1 MRAFPN
7 RHEAYARLVNKWK
20 GDFSPT
26 TAQWRDYRA
35 SLILAKVGGNDPE
48 ASPLLTGIALITPTI
63 TSQLLRDFDLRDL
76 LDTLRISGG
85 GHALEAV
92 RTAICTISDGSDVQ
106 VALARFGTRHPALLD
121 ARSDYANRQRQSPHR
136 TTVPFSLGVGHK
148 R

>member
-63 TSQLLRDFDLRDL
+63 TSQLLRDFDLSGS
-76 LDTLRISGG
+76 ISSI
-85 GHALEAV
+85 HL
-92 RTAICTISDGSDVQ
+92 GS
-106 VALARFGTRHPALLD
+106 PA
-121 ARSDYANRQRQSPHR
+121 
-136 TTVPFSLGVGHK
+136 
-148 R
+148 